1 MTCTQCE
8 TTLLPGSR
16 FCHKCG
22 RRVSDVGVDASAKI
36 IEEAEEIVVK
46 LHGLY
51 DDRRRE
57 ELALALIPV
66 LARIAKRIDMTNV
79 EHIDL
84 AALHSLLPLM
94 KAQVDEGAPP
104 IEVIGMNADVH
115 RTLARAE
122 FERFFLCLE

>member
-1 MTCTQCE
+1 MTCTKCA
-8 TTLLPGSR
+8 TALLPGSL
-16 FCHKCG
+16 FCHNCG
-22 RRVSDVGVDASAKI
+22 HRVEAVGDSSSAKI
-36 IEEAEEIVVK
+36 VGEAEAIVVK

-94 KAQVDEGAPP
+94 EAQVNEGAPP

-115 RTLARAE
+115 RTLERAE